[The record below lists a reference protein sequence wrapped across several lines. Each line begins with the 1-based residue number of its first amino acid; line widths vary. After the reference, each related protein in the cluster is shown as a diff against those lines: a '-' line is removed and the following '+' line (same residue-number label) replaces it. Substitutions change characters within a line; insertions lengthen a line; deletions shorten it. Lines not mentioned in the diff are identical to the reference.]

1 MPNTD
6 AIKARMK
13 ELGLTQAE
21 LASAVNIATPTM
33 CQKINN
39 IRPFT
44 LEEAEKVAK
53 RLEVSDNDFGH
64 YFFSN

>member
-64 YFFSN
+64 YFFSR